1 MRIGLV
7 AAVVLF
13 VPGDFGTW
21 PLLDKTGT
29 SASGIGWRNEKTL
42 ENQWF
47 CAGRSLQAE
56 RAGFEPTVGVT
67 LRGFSKAVL

>member
-7 AAVVLF
+7 AAVVLV
-13 VPGDFGTW
+13 VPGNFGAW
-21 PLLDKTGT
+21 PSLDKTGT

-42 ENQWF
+42 ENQGF

-56 RAGFEPTVGVT
+56 REGFEPSLP
-67 LRGFSKAVL
+67 LRVN

>member
-13 VPGDFGTW
+13 APGDPGAR
-21 PLLDKTGT
+21 PLDKTGT
-29 SASGIGWRNEKTL
+29 SASGIGWRSEKTL
-42 ENQWF
+42 ENQGF